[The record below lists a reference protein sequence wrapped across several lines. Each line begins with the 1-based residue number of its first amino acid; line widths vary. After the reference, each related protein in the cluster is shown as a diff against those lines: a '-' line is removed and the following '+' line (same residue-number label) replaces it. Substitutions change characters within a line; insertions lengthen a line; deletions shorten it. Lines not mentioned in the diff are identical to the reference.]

1 MIAIQQRERRKGE
14 RERRKGREGKGR
26 REERQ
31 GRGGGGR
38 ERRKGRREGRQG
50 RGYILYTESALNYLH
65 TILPL
70 AKVKDIATNS
80 GEFILCIS
88 QPDEIKTIHTRNFA
102 HTHVQVRGTSAS
114 HRPRMAKTTSVD
126 ARRGSNADHHPRKA
140 KPKELGNTKETMSD
154 VKEEEGELE
163 AGQTEKTE
171 DEPEVKVDD
180 QEINDAHSEG

>member
-1 MIAIQQRERRKGE
+1 MLCNRGRE
-14 RERRKGREGKGR
+14 GREGKER
-26 REERQ
+26 RKA
-31 GRGGGGR
+31 R
-38 ERRKGRREGRQG
+38 ERKGRRGREGEKEGKER
-50 RGYILYTESALNYLH
+50 RKTRYILYTESALNYLH

-88 QPDEIKTIHTRNFA
+88 PPDEIETIHTRNFP

-163 AGQTEKTE
+163 AGQMEKAE

>member
-1 MIAIQQRERRKGE
+1 MRERGRG
-14 RERRKGREGKGR
+14 GREGEKKGKGEEGEEGEGG
-26 REERQ
+26 RE
-31 GRGGGGR
+31 GREGEKEGR
-38 ERRKGRREGRQG
+38 ERRKAR
-50 RGYILYTESALNYLH
+50 YILYTESALNYLH

-88 QPDEIKTIHTRNFA
+88 QPDEIKTIHTRNFPHA
-102 HTHVQVRGTSAS
+102 HVQVRGTSAS

-163 AGQTEKTE
+163 AGQM
-171 DEPEVKVDD
+171 EVKVDD
-180 QEINDAHSEG
+180 QEISDAHSEG